1 MFFRG
6 WWIFLIISIFLSSIM
21 QFLFWST
28 DPQLLGNPR
37 SMGIHWEASDEDV
50 AGLDK
55 MGAKDVTT
63 RY

>member
-1 MFFRG
+1 
-6 WWIFLIISIFLSSIM
+6 M